1 MAKRSSIEKNK
12 RRVTLSSQDLS
23 KRQALK
29 DLIMNKNTPIDER
42 FQAQMK
48 LAKMRRNGA
57 RSRIRNRCALTGRPR
72 GFHNRVKLSRIALR
86 ELASHGQIP
95 GMNKSSW

>member
-1 MAKRSSIEKNK
+1 MAKTSSIEKNK
-12 RRVTLSSQDLS
+12 RRIILSSQDLS
-23 KRQALK
+23 KRQVLK

-86 ELASHGQIP
+86 DLASHGQIP

>member
-12 RRVTLSSQDLS
+12 RRIILSSHDLS

-86 ELASHGQIP
+86 DLASHGQIP

>member
-12 RRVTLSSQDLS
+12 KRINLSAKDLS
-23 KRQALK
+23 KRQVLK
-29 DLIMNKNTPIDER
+29 DLIMNKNTPIDDR
-42 FQAQMK
+42 FQAQLK

-57 RSRIRNRCALTGRPR
+57 RSRIRNRCELTGRPR
-72 GFHNRVKLSRIALR
+72 GYHSRVKLSRIALR
-86 ELASHGQIP
+86 QLASQGQIP

>member
-12 RRVTLSSQDLS
+12 RRIALAAKDLS
-23 KRQALK
+23 KRKALK
-29 DLIMNKNTPIDER
+29 ELIMNKNTSIDDR
-42 FQAQMK
+42 FQAQLK

-57 RSRIRNRCALTGRPR
+57 RSRIRNRCELTGRPR
-72 GFHNRVKLSRIALR
+72 GFHKRVKLSRIELR
-86 ELASHGQIP
+86 ELDSQCQIP

>member
-12 RRVTLSSQDLS
+12 RRIILSSQDLS
-23 KRQALK
+23 KRQVLK
-29 DLIMNKNTPIDER
+29 DLIMNKDTPIDER

-86 ELASHGQIP
+86 DLASHGQIP